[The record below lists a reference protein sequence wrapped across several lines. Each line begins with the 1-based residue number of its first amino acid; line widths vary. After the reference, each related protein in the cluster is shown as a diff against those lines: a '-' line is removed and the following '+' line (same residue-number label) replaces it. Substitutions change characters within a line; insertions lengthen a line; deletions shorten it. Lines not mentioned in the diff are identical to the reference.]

1 MATANNQYDI
11 EQLAKVDSNGFQAAL
26 FPQIKD
32 AYVKKMQ
39 EIYGY
44 DIDVSSASAD
54 GQFVMA
60 ESLVLNNIYRTLES
74 LSDNLSPASATGKYL
89 DILSSLSGAFR
100 QGATYSTATVYIA
113 NSSSTPLSPSY
124 LLLNDKNGNRWQ
136 WINPISADNKPSVTF
151 PAKSADNYSATAI
164 EVTCTELGPITAS
177 ATGTITVKEG
187 GKDVTRL
194 ADMSQQSDRNIVFN
208 LPAKDRG
215 GDIFETI
222 NASSLLVYQQSDA
235 ITGFAEETDASLRA
249 RRLRSFGQSGRT
261 VLDSMAANLLA
272 VPGVIDAWVYSNN
285 TNSDIPVTMV
295 DDAKVPA
302 HSVYA
307 IIATQPDI
315 NVPSVNIGTAIYN
328 TITPGI
334 ATTAAGNLI
343 KGGNINSEA
352 FNITDHLMNTIY
364 WKKALLTDPTLTIE
378 FTLKNDLAGKML
390 SDSQKTA
397 ITNTITEFFNNINI
411 GEDVSMPLLTQL
423 IESVD
428 FRTAKYGLPTYEVK
442 SIFVKGLGDTTDQKN
457 NILKNP
463 LTRFYYYRTPKWN
476 NNILTIGSGIAWP
489 NMPVVATNLQNTE
502 TMASNDEKNK
512 LIGLAMVTNKVEES
526 HKYQIVF
533 NYSENDPAIQEF
545 INRYANYNLA
555 FNYNITLDNG
565 TTWNKIIAPADGM
578 KPGYYLDFQATT
590 DASFA
595 IMIVVVNDTA
605 PTEIQKSIA
614 EFIKNNCAFSIV
626 QLD

>member
-89 DILSSLSGAFR
+89 DILASLSGAFR

-113 NSSSTPLSPSY
+113 NNSTVPLTPSY

-136 WINPISADNKPSVTF
+136 WINPIESTNTYKVTF
-151 PAKSADNYSATAI
+151 PPKNGNNYNVTAI
-164 EVTCTELGPITAS
+164 EVTCTELGPIAAS
-177 ATGTITVKEG
+177 STGQYN
-187 GKDVTRL
+187 
-194 ADMSQQSDRNIVFN
+194 MSKPADRNTVFN

-215 GDIFETI
+215 CDIFETI
-222 NASSLLVYQQSDA
+222 NAGSLSVYQQSDA
-235 ITGFAEETDASLRA
+235 TIGFAEETDASLRA

-261 VLDSMAANLLA
+261 VLDSVASNLLN
-272 VPGVIDAWVYSNN
+272 VPGVIDSWVYSNN
-285 TNSDIPVTMV
+285 TNTNSAALSDGAV
-295 DDAKVPA
+295 VPP

-307 IIATQPDI
+307 VIATQPDI
-315 NVPSVNIGTAIYN
+315 NVPSINIGTAIYN

-334 ATTAAGNLI
+334 ATTDPGNMI
-343 KGGNINSEA
+343 QGGNINSEA
-352 FNITDHLMNTIY
+352 FNITDHLTNTIY
-364 WKKALLTDPTLTIE
+364 WKKALLTDPVLTIE
-378 FTLKNDLAGKML
+378 FTLKNDLVGKML
-390 SDSQKTA
+390 SDNQKTA
-397 ITNTITEFFNNINI
+397 ITNTIKEFFNNINI

-423 IESVD
+423 VESVD

-463 LTRFYYYRTPKWN
+463 LTRFYYYRTQEWN
-476 NNILTIGSGIAWP
+476 GNVLTLGSGLAWP
-489 NMPVVATNLQNTE
+489 TMPIVATNLQNMQAAGVENTKE
-502 TMASNDEKNK
+502 NIVGFVLVTSESTVVASK
-512 LIGLAMVTNKVEES
+512 
-526 HKYQIVF
+526 KYQIVF
-533 NYSENDPAIQEF
+533 NYSENDPAIQKFLNE
-545 INRYANYNLA
+545 YAAYNLA
-555 FNYNITLDNG
+555 FDYGYTLDGG
-565 TTWNKIIAPADGM
+565 TTWYKVTAPAEGM
-578 KPGYYLDFQATT
+578 KPGYSVDFQAT
-590 DASFA
+590 DSASFA
-595 IMIVVVNDTA
+595 FRFLVASNTA
-605 PTEIQKSIA
+605 TTDIRNSITE
-614 EFIKNNCAFSIV
+614 FMKNNCTFSIV

>member
-1 MATANNQYDI
+1 MAIANNQYDI

-89 DILSSLSGAFR
+89 DILASLSGAFR

-113 NSSSTPLSPSY
+113 NNSSTPLSPSY

-136 WINPISADNKPSVTF
+136 WINPIESTNTYKVTF
-151 PAKSADNYSATAI
+151 PPKNGNNYNVTAI
-164 EVTCTELGPITAS
+164 EVTCTELGPIVAS
-177 ATGTITVKEG
+177 STGQYN
-187 GKDVTRL
+187 
-194 ADMSQQSDRNIVFN
+194 MSKPADRNTVFN

-215 GDIFETI
+215 CDIFETI
-222 NASSLLVYQQSDA
+222 NAGSLSVYQQSDA
-235 ITGFAEETDASLRA
+235 TIGFAEETDASLRA

-261 VLDSMAANLLA
+261 VLDSVASNLLN
-272 VPGVIDAWVYSNN
+272 VPGVIDSWVYSNN
-285 TNSDIPVTMV
+285 TNTNSAALADGAV
-295 DDAKVPA
+295 VPP

-307 IIATQPDI
+307 VIATQPDI

-334 ATTAAGNLI
+334 ATTDPGNMI
-343 KGGNINSEA
+343 HGGNINSEA
-352 FNITDHLMNTIY
+352 FNITDHLTNTIY
-364 WKKALLTDPTLTIE
+364 WKKALLTDPVLTIE
-378 FTLKNDLAGKML
+378 FTLKNDLVGKML
-390 SDSQKTA
+390 SDNQKTA
-397 ITNTITEFFNNINI
+397 ITNTIKEFFNNINI

-463 LTRFYYYRTPKWN
+463 LTRFYYYRTQKWN
-476 NNILTIGSGIAWP
+476 GNVLTMGSDLAWP
-489 NMPVVATNLQNTE
+489 TMPIVATNLQNMLTAAADNTKE
-502 TMASNDEKNK
+502 NIVGFALVTSESTVVASK
-512 LIGLAMVTNKVEES
+512 
-526 HKYQIVF
+526 KYQIVF
-533 NYSENDPAIQEF
+533 NYSENDPVIQKF
-545 INRYANYNLA
+545 LNDYAKYNLA
-555 FNYNITLDNG
+555 FDYGFTLDYG
-565 TTWNKIIAPADGM
+565 TTWEKITAPADGM
-578 KPGYYLDFQATT
+578 KPGYSLDFQAT
-590 DASFA
+590 DAASFA
-595 IMIVVVNDTA
+595 FRFLAASNTA
-605 PTEIQKSIA
+605 TTDIRNSII
-614 EFIKNNCAFSIV
+614 EFMKNNCTFSIV

>member
-1 MATANNQYDI
+1 MAIANNQYDI

-89 DILSSLSGAFR
+89 DILASLSGAFR

-113 NSSSTPLSPSY
+113 NTSSTPLSPSY

-136 WINPISADNKPSVTF
+136 WINPVESTNKYKVTF
-151 PAKSADNYSATAI
+151 PAKSGDNYSVTAI

-177 ATGTITVKEG
+177 STGKY
-187 GKDVTRL
+187 
-194 ADMSQQSDRNIVFN
+194 DMSKQDDRNTVFG
-208 LPAKDRG
+208 LPAKERG

-222 NASSLLVYQQSDA
+222 NASSLLVYQQSGA
-235 ITGFAEETDASLRA
+235 TTGFAEETDASLRA

-261 VLDSMAANLLA
+261 VLDSVASNLLN
-272 VPGVIDAWVYSNN
+272 VPGVIDSWVYSNN
-285 TNSDIPVTMV
+285 TNTNSAALADGVV
-295 DDAKVPA
+295 VPP
-302 HSVYA
+302 HSMYA
-307 IIATQPDI
+307 VIAAQSDI
-315 NVPSVNIGTAIYN
+315 NVPSVNIGAAIYN

-334 ATTAAGNLI
+334 AATDPGNLP
-343 KGGNINSEA
+343 KGGTTNSET
-352 FNITDHLMNTIY
+352 FNITEHLTNTIY
-364 WKKALLTDPTLTIE
+364 WKKVLLTDPTLTID
-378 FTLKNDLAGKML
+378 FTLKNDLANKML

-397 ITNTITEFFNNINI
+397 IVNTINEFFNNINI
-411 GEDVSMPLLTQL
+411 NEDVSMPLLTQL

-457 NILKNP
+457 NVLQNP
-463 LTRFYYYRTPKWN
+463 LTRFYYFRAPEWN
-476 NNILTIGSGIAWP
+476 GNVLTIGSGLAWP
-489 NMPVVATNLQNTE
+489 TMPIVATNLLNTQAVN
-502 TMASNDEKNK
+502 TKNEQDNI
-512 LIGLAMVTNKVEES
+512 LGFVMITTNVVAS

-533 NYSENDPAIQEF
+533 NYSENDPVIQEF

-555 FNYNITLDNG
+555 FDYGCTLNNG
-565 TTWNKIIAPADGM
+565 TTWSKVTAPADGM
-578 KPGYYLDFQATT
+578 KPGYSVDFQAT
-590 DASFA
+590 DEASFA
-595 IMIVVVNDTA
+595 FRFLVADGTVT
-605 PTEIQKSIA
+605 TEIQNSIID
-614 EFIKNNCAFSIV
+614 FMKNNCVFSIV
-626 QLD
+626 QID

>member
-1 MATANNQYDI
+1 MAIANNQYDI

-89 DILSSLSGAFR
+89 DILASLSGAFR

-113 NSSSTPLSPSY
+113 NTSSTPLSPSY

-136 WINPISADNKPSVTF
+136 WINPVESTNKYKVTF
-151 PAKSADNYSATAI
+151 PAKSGDNYSVTAI
-164 EVTCTELGPITAS
+164 EVTCTELGPITAFS
-177 ATGTITVKEG
+177 TGKY
-187 GKDVTRL
+187 
-194 ADMSQQSDRNIVFN
+194 DMSKQDDRNTVFG
-208 LPAKDRG
+208 LPAKERG

-222 NASSLLVYQQSDA
+222 NASSLLVYQQSGA
-235 ITGFAEETDASLRA
+235 TTGFAEETDASLRA

-261 VLDSMAANLLA
+261 VLDSVASNLLN
-272 VPGVIDAWVYSNN
+272 VPGVIDSWVYSNN
-285 TNSDIPVTMV
+285 TNTNSAALADGVV
-295 DDAKVPA
+295 VPP
-302 HSVYA
+302 HSMYA
-307 IIATQPDI
+307 VIAAQSDI
-315 NVPSVNIGTAIYN
+315 NVPSVNIGAAIYN

-334 ATTAAGNLI
+334 ATTDPGNLP
-343 KGGNINSEA
+343 KGGTTNSET
-352 FNITDHLMNTIY
+352 FNITEHLTNTIY
-364 WKKALLTDPTLTIE
+364 WKKVLLTDPTLTID
-378 FTLKNDLAGKML
+378 FTLKNDLANKML

-397 ITNTITEFFNNINI
+397 IVNTINEFFNNINI
-411 GEDVSMPLLTQL
+411 SEDVSMPLLTQL

-457 NILKNP
+457 NVLQNP
-463 LTRFYYYRTPKWN
+463 LTRFYYFRAPEWN
-476 NNILTIGSGIAWP
+476 GNVLTIGSGLAWP
-489 NMPVVATNLQNTE
+489 TMPIVATNLLNTQAVN
-502 TMASNDEKNK
+502 TKNEQDNI
-512 LIGLAMVTNKVEES
+512 LGFVMITTNVVAS

-533 NYSENDPAIQEF
+533 NYSENDPVIQEF

-555 FNYNITLDNG
+555 FDYGCTLNNG
-565 TTWNKIIAPADGM
+565 TTWSKVTAPADGM
-578 KPGYYLDFQATT
+578 KPGYSVDFQAT
-590 DASFA
+590 DEASFA
-595 IMIVVVNDTA
+595 FRFLVADGTVT
-605 PTEIQKSIA
+605 TEIQNSIID
-614 EFIKNNCAFSIV
+614 FMKNNCVFSIV
-626 QLD
+626 QID

>member
-89 DILSSLSGAFR
+89 DILASLSGAFR

-113 NSSSTPLSPSY
+113 NNSTVPLTPSY

-136 WINPISADNKPSVTF
+136 WINPIESTNTYKVTF
-151 PAKSADNYSATAI
+151 PPKNGNNYNVTAI
-164 EVTCTELGPITAS
+164 EVTCTELGPIAAS
-177 ATGTITVKEG
+177 STGQYN
-187 GKDVTRL
+187 
-194 ADMSQQSDRNIVFN
+194 MSKPADRNTVFN

-215 GDIFETI
+215 CDIFETI
-222 NASSLLVYQQSDA
+222 NASSLSVYQQSDA
-235 ITGFAEETDASLRA
+235 TIGFAEETDASLRA

-261 VLDSMAANLLA
+261 VLDSVASNLLN
-272 VPGVIDAWVYSNN
+272 VPGVIDSWVYSNN
-285 TNSDIPVTMV
+285 TNTDSAALADGAV
-295 DDAKVPA
+295 VPP

-307 IIATQPDI
+307 VIATQPDI

-334 ATTAAGNLI
+334 ATTDPGNAI
-343 KGGNINSEA
+343 QGGNINSEA
-352 FNITDHLMNTIY
+352 FNITDRLTNTIY
-364 WKKALLTDPTLTIE
+364 WKKALLTDPVLTIE
-378 FTLKNDLAGKML
+378 FTLKNDLVGKML
-390 SDSQKTA
+390 SDNQKTA
-397 ITNTITEFFNNINI
+397 ITNTIKEFFNNINI

-463 LTRFYYYRTPKWN
+463 LTRFYYYRAQEWN
-476 NNILTIGSGIAWP
+476 GNTLTMGSGLAWP
-489 NMPVVATNLQNTE
+489 TMPIVATNLQNMQAAGVENTKE
-502 TMASNDEKNK
+502 NIVGFVLVTSASAVVASK
-512 LIGLAMVTNKVEES
+512 
-526 HKYQIVF
+526 KYQIVF
-533 NYSENDPAIQEF
+533 NYSENDPAIQKFLNE
-545 INRYANYNLA
+545 YAAYNLA
-555 FNYNITLDNG
+555 FDYGYTLDGG
-565 TTWNKIIAPADGM
+565 TTWYKVTAPAEGM
-578 KPGYYLDFQATT
+578 KPGYSVDFQAT
-590 DASFA
+590 DSASFA
-595 IMIVVVNDTA
+595 FRFLVASNTA
-605 PTEIQKSIA
+605 TTDIRNSITE
-614 EFIKNNCAFSIV
+614 FMKNNCTFSIV

>member
-89 DILSSLSGAFR
+89 DILASLSGAFR

-113 NSSSTPLSPSY
+113 NNSTVPLTPSY

-136 WINPISADNKPSVTF
+136 WINPIESTNTYKVTF
-151 PAKSADNYSATAI
+151 PPKNGNNYNVTAI
-164 EVTCTELGPITAS
+164 EVTCTELGPIAAS
-177 ATGTITVKEG
+177 STGQYN
-187 GKDVTRL
+187 
-194 ADMSQQSDRNIVFN
+194 MSKPADRNTVFN

-215 GDIFETI
+215 CDIFETI
-222 NASSLLVYQQSDA
+222 NASSLSVYQQSDA
-235 ITGFAEETDASLRA
+235 TIGFAEETDASLRA

-261 VLDSMAANLLA
+261 VLDSVASNLLN
-272 VPGVIDAWVYSNN
+272 VPGVIDSWVYSNN
-285 TNSDIPVTMV
+285 TNTNSAALADGAV
-295 DDAKVPA
+295 VPP

-307 IIATQPDI
+307 VIATQPDI
-315 NVPSVNIGTAIYN
+315 NVPSINIGTAIYN

-334 ATTAAGNLI
+334 ATTDPGNMI

-352 FNITDHLMNTIY
+352 FNITDHLTNTIY
-364 WKKALLTDPTLTIE
+364 WKKALLTDPVLTIE
-378 FTLKNDLAGKML
+378 FTLKNDLVGKML
-390 SDSQKTA
+390 SDNQKTA
-397 ITNTITEFFNNINI
+397 ITNTIKEFFNNINI

-463 LTRFYYYRTPKWN
+463 LTRFYYYRAQEWN
-476 NNILTIGSGIAWP
+476 GNTLTMGSGLAWP
-489 NMPVVATNLQNTE
+489 TMPIVATNLQNMQAAGVENTKE
-502 TMASNDEKNK
+502 NIVGFVLVTSGSTVVASK
-512 LIGLAMVTNKVEES
+512 
-526 HKYQIVF
+526 KYQIVF
-533 NYSENDPAIQEF
+533 NYSENDPAIQKFLNE
-545 INRYANYNLA
+545 YAAYNLT
-555 FNYNITLDNG
+555 FDYGYTLDGG
-565 TTWNKIIAPADGM
+565 TTWYKVTAPAEGM
-578 KPGYYLDFQATT
+578 KPGYSVDFQAT
-590 DASFA
+590 DSASFA
-595 IMIVVVNDTA
+595 FRFLVASNTA
-605 PTEIQKSIA
+605 TTDIRNSII
-614 EFIKNNCAFSIV
+614 EFMKNNCTFSIV

>member
-89 DILSSLSGAFR
+89 DILASLSGAFR

-113 NSSSTPLSPSY
+113 NNSTVPLTPSY

-136 WINPISADNKPSVTF
+136 WINPIESTNTYKVTF
-151 PAKSADNYSATAI
+151 PPKNGNNYNVTAI
-164 EVTCTELGPITAS
+164 EVTCTELGPIAAS
-177 ATGTITVKEG
+177 STGQYN
-187 GKDVTRL
+187 
-194 ADMSQQSDRNIVFN
+194 MSKPADRNTVFN

-215 GDIFETI
+215 CDIFETI
-222 NASSLLVYQQSDA
+222 NAGSLSVYQQSDA
-235 ITGFAEETDASLRA
+235 VTGFAEETDASLRA

-261 VLDSMAANLLA
+261 VLDSVASNLLN
-272 VPGVIDAWVYSNN
+272 VPGVIDSWVYSNN
-285 TNSDIPVTMV
+285 TDTDSTALPDGAV
-295 DDAKVPA
+295 VPP

-307 IIATQPDI
+307 VIATQPDI
-315 NVPSVNIGTAIYN
+315 NVPSINIGTAIYN

-334 ATTAAGNLI
+334 ATTDPGNMI
-343 KGGNINSEA
+343 QGGNINSEA
-352 FNITDHLMNTIY
+352 FNITDHLTNTIY
-364 WKKALLTDPTLTIE
+364 WKKALLTDPVLTIE
-378 FTLKNDLAGKML
+378 FTLKNDLEGKML
-390 SDSQKTA
+390 SDNQKTA
-397 ITNTITEFFNNINI
+397 ITNTIKEFFNNINI

-463 LTRFYYYRTPKWN
+463 LTRFYYYRTQEWN
-476 NNILTIGSGIAWP
+476 GNVLTMGSDLAWP
-489 NMPVVATNLQNTE
+489 TMPIVATNLQNMQTTTLE
-502 TMASNDEKNK
+502 NTKENIVGFLLVTADSTVVASK
-512 LIGLAMVTNKVEES
+512 
-526 HKYQIVF
+526 KYQIVF
-533 NYSENDPAIQEF
+533 NYSENDPVIQKFLNE
-545 INRYANYNLA
+545 YAAYNLA
-555 FNYNITLDNG
+555 FDYGYTLDGG
-565 TTWNKIIAPADGM
+565 TTWYKVTAPAEGM
-578 KPGYYLDFQATT
+578 KPGYSVDFQAT
-590 DASFA
+590 DAASFA
-595 IMIVVVNDTA
+595 FRFLVVSNTA
-605 PTEIQKSIA
+605 TTDIQNSIK
-614 EFIKNNCAFSIV
+614 EFMKNNCTFSIV
-626 QLD
+626 RLD

>member
-89 DILSSLSGAFR
+89 DILASLSGAFR

-113 NSSSTPLSPSY
+113 NNSTVPLTPSY

-136 WINPISADNKPSVTF
+136 WINPIESANTYKVTF
-151 PAKSADNYSATAI
+151 PPKNGNNYNVTAI
-164 EVTCTELGPITAS
+164 EVTCTELGPIAAS
-177 ATGTITVKEG
+177 STGQYN
-187 GKDVTRL
+187 
-194 ADMSQQSDRNIVFN
+194 MSKPADRNTVFN

-215 GDIFETI
+215 CDIFETI
-222 NASSLLVYQQSDA
+222 NAGSLSVYQQSDA

-261 VLDSMAANLLA
+261 VLDSVASNLLN
-272 VPGVIDAWVYSNN
+272 VPGVIDSWVYSNN
-285 TNSDIPVTMV
+285 TNTDSAALADGVV
-295 DDAKVPA
+295 VPP

-307 IIATQPDI
+307 VIATQPDI
-315 NVPSVNIGTAIYN
+315 NVPSINIGTAIYN

-334 ATTAAGNLI
+334 ATTDPGNMI
-343 KGGNINSEA
+343 QGGNVNSET
-352 FNITDHLMNTIY
+352 FNITDHLTNTIY
-364 WKKALLTDPTLTIE
+364 WKKALLTDPVLTIE

-390 SDSQKTA
+390 SDNQKTA
-397 ITNTITEFFNNINI
+397 ITNTIKEFFNNINI

-457 NILKNP
+457 TILKNP
-463 LTRFYYYRTPKWN
+463 LTRFYYYRTQEWN
-476 NNILTIGSGIAWP
+476 GNVLTMGSGLAWP
-489 NMPVVATNLQNTE
+489 TMPIVATNLQNMQAAGVENTKE
-502 TMASNDEKNK
+502 NIVGFVLVTSALTVVASK
-512 LIGLAMVTNKVEES
+512 
-526 HKYQIVF
+526 KYQIVF
-533 NYSENDPAIQEF
+533 NYSENDPVIQKFLNE
-545 INRYANYNLA
+545 YASYNLA
-555 FNYNITLDNG
+555 FDYGFTLDNG
-565 TTWNKIIAPADGM
+565 TTWKKITAPAEGM
-578 KPGYYLDFQATT
+578 KPGYSVDFQAT
-590 DASFA
+590 DAASFA
-595 IMIVVVNDTA
+595 FRFLVVSNTA
-605 PTEIQKSIA
+605 TTDIRNSITE
-614 EFIKNNCAFSIV
+614 FMKNNCTFSIV

>member
-89 DILSSLSGAFR
+89 DILASLSGAFR

-113 NSSSTPLSPSY
+113 NNSTVPLTPSY

-136 WINPISADNKPSVTF
+136 WINPIESTNTYKVTF
-151 PAKSADNYSATAI
+151 PPKNGNNYNVTAI
-164 EVTCTELGPITAS
+164 EVTCTELGPIAAS
-177 ATGTITVKEG
+177 STGQYN
-187 GKDVTRL
+187 
-194 ADMSQQSDRNIVFN
+194 MSKPADRNTVFN

-215 GDIFETI
+215 CDIFETI
-222 NASSLLVYQQSDA
+222 NASSLSVYQQSDA
-235 ITGFAEETDASLRA
+235 TIGFAEETDASLRA

-261 VLDSMAANLLA
+261 VLDSVASNLLN
-272 VPGVIDAWVYSNN
+272 VPGVIDSWVYSNN
-285 TNSDIPVTMV
+285 TNTDSAALADGAV
-295 DDAKVPA
+295 VPP

-307 IIATQPDI
+307 VIATQPDI

-328 TITPGI
+328 TMTPGI
-334 ATTAAGNLI
+334 ATTDPGNAI
-343 KGGNINSEA
+343 QGGNINSES
-352 FNITDHLMNTIY
+352 FNITDRLTNTIY
-364 WKKALLTDPTLTIE
+364 WKKALLTDPVLTIE
-378 FTLKNDLAGKML
+378 FTLKNDLDGKML
-390 SDSQKTA
+390 SDNQKTA
-397 ITNTITEFFNNINI
+397 ITNTIKEFFNNINI

-463 LTRFYYYRTPKWN
+463 LTRFYYYRAQEWN
-476 NNILTIGSGIAWP
+476 GNTLTMGSGLAWP
-489 NMPVVATNLQNTE
+489 TMPIVATNLQNMQAAGVENTKE
-502 TMASNDEKNK
+502 NIVGFVLVTSASAVVASK
-512 LIGLAMVTNKVEES
+512 
-526 HKYQIVF
+526 KYQIVF
-533 NYSENDPAIQEF
+533 NYSENDPAIQKFLNE
-545 INRYANYNLA
+545 YAAYNLA
-555 FNYNITLDNG
+555 FDYGYTLDGG
-565 TTWNKIIAPADGM
+565 TTWYKVTAPAEGM
-578 KPGYYLDFQATT
+578 KPGYSVDFQAT
-590 DASFA
+590 DSASFA
-595 IMIVVVNDTA
+595 FRFLVASNTA
-605 PTEIQKSIA
+605 TTDIRNSITE
-614 EFIKNNCAFSIV
+614 FMKNNCTFSIV

>member
-89 DILSSLSGAFR
+89 DILASLSGAFR

-113 NSSSTPLSPSY
+113 NNSTVPLTPSY

-136 WINPISADNKPSVTF
+136 WINPIESTNTYKVTF
-151 PAKSADNYSATAI
+151 PPKNGNNYNVTAI
-164 EVTCTELGPITAS
+164 EVTCTELGPIAAS
-177 ATGTITVKEG
+177 STGQYN
-187 GKDVTRL
+187 
-194 ADMSQQSDRNIVFN
+194 MSKPADRNTVFN

-215 GDIFETI
+215 CDIFETI
-222 NASSLLVYQQSDA
+222 NAGSLSVYQQSDA

-261 VLDSMAANLLA
+261 VLDSVASNLLN
-272 VPGVIDAWVYSNN
+272 VPGVIDSWVYSNN
-285 TNSDIPVTMV
+285 TNTDSAALTDGAV
-295 DDAKVPA
+295 VPP

-307 IIATQPDI
+307 VIATQPDI
-315 NVPSVNIGTAIYN
+315 NVPSINIGTAIYN

-334 ATTAAGNLI
+334 ATTDPGNMI
-343 KGGNINSEA
+343 QGGNINSEA
-352 FNITDHLMNTIY
+352 FNITDHLTNTIY
-364 WKKALLTDPTLTIE
+364 WKKALLTDPVLTIE
-378 FTLKNDLAGKML
+378 FTLKNDLVGKML
-390 SDSQKTA
+390 SDNQKTA
-397 ITNTITEFFNNINI
+397 ITNTIKEFFNNINI

-428 FRTAKYGLPTYEVK
+428 FRTPKYGLPTYEVK

-463 LTRFYYYRTPKWN
+463 LTRFYYYRTQEWN
-476 NNILTIGSGIAWP
+476 GNVLTMGSDLAWP
-489 NMPVVATNLQNTE
+489 TMPIVATNLQNMQATTLE
-502 TMASNDEKNK
+502 NTKESIVGFMLVTSASTVVASK
-512 LIGLAMVTNKVEES
+512 
-526 HKYQIVF
+526 KYQIVF
-533 NYSENDPAIQEF
+533 NYSENDPAIQKF
-545 INRYANYNLA
+545 LNDYAAYNLA
-555 FNYNITLDNG
+555 FDYGFTLDNG
-565 TTWNKIIAPADGM
+565 TTWKKVTAPVDGM
-578 KPGYYLDFQATT
+578 KPGYSVDFQAT
-590 DASFA
+590 DAASFA
-595 IMIVVVNDTA
+595 FRFLVVSNTA
-605 PTEIQKSIA
+605 TTDIQNSIK
-614 EFIKNNCAFSIV
+614 EFMKNNCTFSIV
-626 QLD
+626 RLD

>member
-89 DILSSLSGAFR
+89 DILASLSGAFR

-113 NSSSTPLSPSY
+113 NNSTVPLTPSY

-136 WINPISADNKPSVTF
+136 WINPIESTNTYKVTF
-151 PAKSADNYSATAI
+151 PPKNGDNYNVTAI
-164 EVTCTELGPITAS
+164 EVTCTELGPIVAS
-177 ATGTITVKEG
+177 STGQYN
-187 GKDVTRL
+187 
-194 ADMSQQSDRNIVFN
+194 MSKPADRNAVFN

-215 GDIFETI
+215 CDIFETI
-222 NASSLLVYQQSDA
+222 NAGSLSVYQQSDA

-261 VLDSMAANLLA
+261 VLDSVASNLLN
-272 VPGVIDAWVYSNN
+272 VPGVIDSWVYSNN
-285 TNSDIPVTMV
+285 TNADSAALADGAV
-295 DDAKVPA
+295 VPP
-302 HSVYA
+302 HSVYTV
-307 IIATQPDI
+307 IATQPDI

-334 ATTAAGNLI
+334 ATTDPGNMI
-343 KGGNINSEA
+343 QGGNINSEA
-352 FNITDHLMNTIY
+352 FNITDYLTNTIY
-364 WKKALLTDPTLTIE
+364 WKKALLTDPVLTIE
-378 FTLKNDLAGKML
+378 FTLKNDLEGKML
-390 SDSQKTA
+390 SDNQKTA
-397 ITNTITEFFNNINI
+397 ITNTIKEFFNNINI

-428 FRTAKYGLPTYEVK
+428 FRTTKYGLTTYEVK
-442 SIFVKGLGDTTDQKN
+442 SIFVKGLGDTVDQKN

-463 LTRFYYYRTPKWN
+463 LTRFYYYRTQEWN
-476 NNILTIGSGIAWP
+476 GNVLTMGSDLAWP
-489 NMPVVATNLQNTE
+489 AMPIVATNLQNTQAMGTKNE
-502 TMASNDEKNK
+502 KENILGFVMLTTNVVASK
-512 LIGLAMVTNKVEES
+512 
-526 HKYQIVF
+526 KYQIVF
-533 NYSENDPAIQEF
+533 NYSENDPVIQKF
-545 INRYANYNLA
+545 LNDYAAYNLA
-555 FNYNITLDNG
+555 FDYGCTLDAG
-565 TTWNKIIAPADGM
+565 STWKKVTAPADGM
-578 KPGYYLDFQATT
+578 KPGYSVDFQAI
-590 DASFA
+590 DPASFA
-595 IMIVVVNDTA
+595 FRFLVASGTA
-605 PTEIQKSIA
+605 PTDIQNSII
-614 EFIKNNCAFSIV
+614 EFMKNNCTFSIV

>member
-89 DILSSLSGAFR
+89 DILASLSGAFR

-113 NSSSTPLSPSY
+113 NNSTVPLTPSY

-136 WINPISADNKPSVTF
+136 WINPIESTNTYKVTF
-151 PAKSADNYSATAI
+151 PPKNGNNYNVTAI
-164 EVTCTELGPITAS
+164 EVTCTELGPIAAFS
-177 ATGTITVKEG
+177 TGQYN
-187 GKDVTRL
+187 
-194 ADMSQQSDRNIVFN
+194 MSKPADRNTVFN

-215 GDIFETI
+215 CDIFETI
-222 NASSLLVYQQSDA
+222 NASSLSVYQQSDA
-235 ITGFAEETDASLRA
+235 TIGFAEETDASLRA

-261 VLDSMAANLLA
+261 VLDSVASNLLN
-272 VPGVIDAWVYSNN
+272 VPGVIDSWVYSNN
-285 TNSDIPVTMV
+285 TNTNSTALADGAV
-295 DDAKVPA
+295 VPP

-307 IIATQPDI
+307 VIATQPDI
-315 NVPSVNIGTAIYN
+315 NVPSINIGTAIYN

-334 ATTAAGNLI
+334 ATTDPGNMI
-343 KGGNINSEA
+343 QGGNINSEA
-352 FNITDHLMNTIY
+352 FNITDHLTNTIY
-364 WKKALLTDPTLTIE
+364 WKKALLTDPVLTIE
-378 FTLKNDLAGKML
+378 FTLKNDLVGKML
-390 SDSQKTA
+390 SDNQKTA
-397 ITNTITEFFNNINI
+397 ITNTIKEFFNNINI

-463 LTRFYYYRTPKWN
+463 LTRFYYYRAQEWN
-476 NNILTIGSGIAWP
+476 GNTLTMGSGLAWP
-489 NMPVVATNLQNTE
+489 TMPIVATNLQNMQAAGVENTKE
-502 TMASNDEKNK
+502 NIVGFVLVTSGSTVVASK
-512 LIGLAMVTNKVEES
+512 
-526 HKYQIVF
+526 KYQIVF
-533 NYSENDPAIQEF
+533 NYSENDPAIQKFLNE
-545 INRYANYNLA
+545 YAAYNLA
-555 FNYNITLDNG
+555 FDYGYTLDGG
-565 TTWNKIIAPADGM
+565 TTWYKVTAPAEGM
-578 KPGYYLDFQATT
+578 KPGYSVDFQAT
-590 DASFA
+590 DSASFA
-595 IMIVVVNDTA
+595 FRFLVASNTA
-605 PTEIQKSIA
+605 TTDIRNSITE
-614 EFIKNNCAFSIV
+614 FMKNNCTFSIV

>member
-89 DILSSLSGAFR
+89 DILASLSGAFR

-113 NSSSTPLSPSY
+113 NSSNVPLSPSY

-136 WINPISADNKPSVTF
+136 WINPIESTNSYKVTF
-151 PAKSADNYSATAI
+151 PAKNGNNYSATPI

-177 ATGTITVKEG
+177 STGKY
-187 GKDVTRL
+187 
-194 ADMSQQSDRNIVFN
+194 DMSKSADRNTAFN

-235 ITGFAEETDASLRA
+235 TTGFAEETDASLRA

-261 VLDSMAANLLA
+261 VLDSVASNLLN
-272 VPGVIDAWVYSNN
+272 VPGVIDSWVYSNN
-285 TNSDIPVTMV
+285 TNANSAALP
-295 DDAKVPA
+295 DDVIVPP

-307 IIATQPDI
+307 VIAAQSDI

-334 ATTAAGNLI
+334 ATTDPGTSP
-343 KGGNINSEA
+343 KGGNANSET
-352 FNITDHLMNTIY
+352 FNITEHLTNTIY
-364 WKKALLTDPTLTIE
+364 WKKVLLTDPTLTIN
-378 FTLKNDLAGKML
+378 FTLKNDLADKML

-397 ITNTITEFFNNINI
+397 IVNTINEFFNNINI

-457 NILKNP
+457 NVLQNP
-463 LTRFYYYRTPKWN
+463 LTRFYYFRAPEWN
-476 NNILTIGSGIAWP
+476 GNVLTIGSGLAWP
-489 NMPVVATNLQNTE
+489 TMPIVATNLVNTQAMG
-502 TMASNDEKNK
+502 TKNEQDNI
-512 LIGLAMVTNKVEES
+512 LGFVMVTTNVVAS

-533 NYSENDPAIQEF
+533 NYSENDPVIQEF
-545 INRYANYNLA
+545 INRYADYNLA
-555 FNYNITLDNG
+555 FDYGCTLNNG
-565 TTWNKIIAPADGM
+565 TTWRKVTAPADGM
-578 KPGYYLDFQATT
+578 KPGYSVDFQAT
-590 DASFA
+590 AEKSFA
-595 IMIVVVNDTA
+595 FRFLVATGTVT
-605 PTEIQKSIA
+605 TEIQTAIID
-614 EFIKNNCAFSIV
+614 FMKNNCVFSIV
-626 QLD
+626 QID

>member
-113 NSSSTPLSPSY
+113 NSSLTPLSPSY

-136 WINPISADNKPSVTF
+136 WINPISADNKLSVTF

-177 ATGTITVKEG
+177 ATGTITVNEG

-222 NASSLLVYQQSDA
+222 NASSLLVYQQTDA
-235 ITGFAEETDASLRA
+235 TTGFAEETDASLRA

-285 TNSDIPVTMV
+285 TNSNIPATMA
-295 DDAKVPA
+295 DNTEVPA

-307 IIATQPDI
+307 VIATQPNITVPDI
-315 NVPSVNIGTAIYN
+315 NIGTAIYN

-334 ATTAAGNLI
+334 TTTNPGDTPV
-343 KGGNINSEA
+343 GGIGKNETFDIIST
-352 FNITDHLMNTIY
+352 ISNTVY
-364 WKKALLTDPTLTIE
+364 WKLCTLTQPYITIT
-378 FTLKNDLAGKML
+378 FDLKNEIKEF
-390 SDSQKTA
+390 SDNQKTA
-397 ITNTITEFFNNINI
+397 IENTAIEFLNSINI
-411 GEDVSMPLLTQL
+411 DEGASMPLLRQL
-423 IESVD
+423 VESAD
-428 FRTAKYGLPTYEVK
+428 FRTAKYGLPTYEIT
-442 SIFVKGLGDTTDQKN
+442 SIKVNGFEVDGTQIDVQTDVL
-457 NILKNP
+457 INP
-463 LTRFYYYRTPKWN
+463 LTRFYY
-476 NNILTIGSGIAWP
+476 
-489 NMPVVATNLQNTE
+489 TE
-502 TMASNDEKNK
+502 A
-512 LIGLAMVTNKVEES
+512 
-526 HKYQIVF
+526 
-533 NYSENDPAIQEF
+533 
-545 INRYANYNLA
+545 
-555 FNYNITLDNG
+555 
-565 TTWNKIIAPADGM
+565 TWN
-578 KPGYYLDFQATT
+578 TT
-590 DASFA
+590 G
-595 IMIVVVNDTA
+595 N
-605 PTEIQKSIA
+605 KSILNLGNPDT
-614 EFIKNNCAFSIV
+614 KWPGK
-626 QLD
+626 

>member
-89 DILSSLSGAFR
+89 DILASLSGAFR

-113 NSSSTPLSPSY
+113 NNSTVPLTPSY

-136 WINPISADNKPSVTF
+136 WINPIESTNTYKVTF
-151 PAKSADNYSATAI
+151 PPKNGNNYNVTAI
-164 EVTCTELGPITAS
+164 EVTCTELGPIAAS
-177 ATGTITVKEG
+177 STGQY
-187 GKDVTRL
+187 
-194 ADMSQQSDRNIVFN
+194 DMSKPADRNTVFN

-215 GDIFETI
+215 CDIFETI
-222 NASSLLVYQQSDA
+222 NAGSLSVYQQSDA

-261 VLDSMAANLLA
+261 VLDSVASNLLN
-272 VPGVIDAWVYSNN
+272 VPGVIDSWVYSNN
-285 TNSDIPVTMV
+285 TNTNSAALADGAV
-295 DDAKVPA
+295 VPP

-307 IIATQPDI
+307 VIATQPDI

-334 ATTAAGNLI
+334 ATTNPGNMI
-343 KGGNINSEA
+343 QGGNINSET
-352 FNITDHLMNTIY
+352 FNITDHLTNTIY
-364 WKKALLTDPTLTIE
+364 WKKALLTDPVLTIE
-378 FTLKNDLAGKML
+378 FTLKNDLVGKML
-390 SDSQKTA
+390 SDNQKTA
-397 ITNTITEFFNNINI
+397 ITNTIKEFFNNINI

-463 LTRFYYYRTPKWN
+463 LTRFYYYRAQEWN
-476 NNILTIGSGIAWP
+476 GNVLTMGSDLAWP
-489 NMPVVATNLQNTE
+489 TSQLH
-502 TMASNDEKNK
+502 
-512 LIGLAMVTNKVEES
+512 ES
-526 HKYQIVF
+526 
-533 NYSENDPAIQEF
+533 
-545 INRYANYNLA
+545 
-555 FNYNITLDNG
+555 
-565 TTWNKIIAPADGM
+565 
-578 KPGYYLDFQATT
+578 
-590 DASFA
+590 
-595 IMIVVVNDTA
+595 
-605 PTEIQKSIA
+605 
-614 EFIKNNCAFSIV
+614 IKE
-626 QLD
+626 